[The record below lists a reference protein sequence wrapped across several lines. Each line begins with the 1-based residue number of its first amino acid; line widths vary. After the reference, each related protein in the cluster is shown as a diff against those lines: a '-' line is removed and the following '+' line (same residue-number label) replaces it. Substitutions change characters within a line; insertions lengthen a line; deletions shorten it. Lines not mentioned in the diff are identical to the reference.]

1 MTPVTAGV
9 QTRHGGVDDGR
20 HNARHVG
27 DDFDCHSATNRNK
40 LCRNP
45 ACTGGPGNG
54 GADVAASE
62 SKTRQAPLADLS
74 REERLLLMEFVCS
87 FAWADLEVKPEERD
101 LVAKLIRRLELDD
114 DDAEQVNQWLD
125 TPPPLDDLDPARV
138 PRAHRVKFL
147 RAVESMVTVDGE
159 VSPEERE
166 SLIIFA
172 QLIH

>member
-1 MTPVTAGV
+1 
-9 QTRHGGVDDGR
+9 
-20 HNARHVG
+20 
-27 DDFDCHSATNRNK
+27 
-40 LCRNP
+40 
-45 ACTGGPGNG
+45 
-54 GADVAASE
+54 VAASE

-114 DDAEQVNQWLD
+114 DEAEQVNQWLD

-172 QLIH
+172 QLIR

>member
-1 MTPVTAGV
+1 
-9 QTRHGGVDDGR
+9 
-20 HNARHVG
+20 
-27 DDFDCHSATNRNK
+27 
-40 LCRNP
+40 
-45 ACTGGPGNG
+45 
-54 GADVAASE
+54 VAASE

-74 REERLLLMEFVCS
+74 REARLLLMEFVCS
-87 FAWADLEVKPEERD
+87 FAWADLEVKPEERN

-114 DDAEQVNQWLD
+114 DEAEQVNQWLD